1 MAAPNIG
8 LLIPGPSVNE
18 VPRPDEYTAFFR
30 AADDM
35 GFHSLWAT
43 ERVLHRIR
51 VTQPF
56 TMLAAAAVVTSRIQL
71 GTAVVLAPLRHP
83 INLANDVASVDYL
96 SNGRMNL
103 GLSLG
108 GRPEEFD
115 AMGIPIGR
123 RMGRY
128 EETLSL
134 LPRLWSEDS
143 VTHHGRHFQ
152 LENVSLAMRP
162 VQGAS
167 LPLLMAG
174 ASDAA
179 MRRAGTQSDGWINGG
194 AGSPEELRQRCEAI
208 TGYATESGR
217 DWANRPLGKI
227 IYTSI
232 DDTRQHSR
240 DRLFP
245 TLTGYYGPQY
255 DVDNLCAMGTP
266 QQCADYINTYT
277 EVGVNLVLIG
287 FPSPDVTQLERL
299 HREVL
304 PLLG

>member
-1 MAAPNIG
+1 MATPNIG
-8 LLIPGPSVNE
+8 LLIPGPSVSE
-18 VPRPDEYTAFFR
+18 VPQPDEYTAFFR

-208 TGYATESGR
+208 TGHAAESGR
-217 DWANRPLGKI
+217 DWADRPLGKI

-232 DDTRQHSR
+232 DDTRAHSLE
-240 DRLFP
+240 RLHP

-287 FPSPDVTQLERL
+287 FPGPDVRQLEKL
-299 HREVL
+299 QQEVV
-304 PLLG
+304 PLLE

>member
-8 LLIPGPSVNE
+8 LLIPGPSVGD

-30 AADDM
+30 AADEM

-51 VTQPF
+51 VVQPF
-56 TMLAAAAVVTSRIQL
+56 TMLAAAAVVTSRILL

-83 INLANDVASVDYL
+83 IALANDVASVDYL
-96 SNGRMNL
+96 SGGRMNL

-108 GRPEEFD
+108 GRPEEFEVL
-115 AMGIPIGR
+115 GVPIGR

-162 VQGAS
+162 PQGAA
-167 LPLLMAG
+167 LPLLLAG
-174 ASDAA
+174 VSDAA
-179 MRRAGTQSDGWINGG
+179 MRRAGVQSDGWINGG
-194 AGSPEELRQRCEAI
+194 QGSPEEMRQRCEAI
-208 TGYATESGR
+208 VGYAAEAGR
-217 DWANRPLGKI
+217 EWGDRPLGKI

-232 DDTRQHSR
+232 DESR
-240 DRLFP
+240 ERSRGRLFP

-255 DVDNLCAMGTP
+255 DVDSLCAMGTP
-266 QQCADYINTYT
+266 EECGAYINSYA
-277 EVGVNLVLIG
+277 EVGVNLVLVG
-287 FPSPDVTQLERL
+287 FPGPDVGQLERL
-299 HREVL
+299 KGEVL